1 MLDERAYIAQVEA
14 ASPETFSEML
24 STADQEQ
31 QNALR
36 AYFGAAKLDRL
47 RTLAQRQLVRGPG
60 AKKGNLVLLP
70 GILGSELTVGTTQLE
85 KVWFGL
91 WSILKGDF
99 DQLQLDSSGKSIK
112 AVNPSAALRRYY
124 GELEQSL
131 LAEWN
136 VLVFP
141 YDWRLDIRSSAD
153 LLVDKINAQFGS
165 ANGVHLVAH
174 SMGGLVSRSLAQRH
188 PDEWARMGKLVMI
201 GTPNYGSLS
210 IAHLYTGLYRLM
222 RILAAVDRQHNL
234 ADLLQLAKNF
244 VGTYQMLPRT
254 DKLAGT
260 STAAKLYDPATYG
273 DLHPLRDRLDDA
285 QEFQADLDV
294 IHNPERLTYIA
305 GANQP
310 TADGVSDWSRLGSM
324 DAYTFTRMG
333 DGTVPHSLGLL
344 PGIAA
349 TYFVEE
355 EHGALPSNQIVMEA
369 VGRILSDM
377 VVEGVATQPPAPTRG
392 PGEDLAAIKAAEDDR
407 AVAEAEALRMRLM
420 SMRGSYDSATVAP
433 EEQQIADLAIMG
445 KVTDDATLSTRIA
458 TTTTPGAPP
467 PSSVATATNATVGDP
482 TGSSVADADAAEIV
496 ARLRIHVCACPL
508 QVVGTPADAPN
519 PDRKFAIDAIS
530 VGHYIGVQ
538 PVFAELALDEAISGA
553 LDESQ
558 RPAPGSSED
567 EFSDYRDKLLF
578 TQFTQRGI
586 VRGELGRPFFLPDP
600 RDTSRLAVIA
610 GMGSVGRF
618 GSSELT
624 VLARELFWSLGR
636 LRRKHL
642 ATILI
647 GSGSGNIETA
657 VAVQSWLR
665 GAALAILNSSD
676 EWHLEELT
684 IVDREPA
691 KCEEIRQAILNF
703 RPRLRQHGLE
713 IEVFPEQPIPIPE
726 TPAAP
731 HKPATPD
738 GHGQRQ
744 IATRVLVELD
754 RNAYR
759 FSAVSMD
766 ASFPERFVRIDPKLV
781 NSVNNSLAAQ
791 QTPEQKAEWGEFLL
805 KLLVPGD
812 IQPTLATDAPI
823 VLACDSNVA
832 QLHWE
837 MMVAPGS
844 AASLGLETS
853 FLGLFPGITRQLRN
867 TFGGPPEPPPPS
879 NRVLRVLIVADTDF
893 KRPLPGAAAEGARVR
908 DLFAT
913 YADNLK
919 QAGSKMRIELE
930 ALIGPNDATC
940 AQVLK
945 RMLRYPPYDILHYS
959 GHCEYVKDDPP
970 SSGWLFGDGLRLSA
984 NELSRVDRV
993 PAFVFSNACESGV
1006 TPSRPDLRTPQ
1017 LAPSFAEAFFER
1029 GVKNFVCTA
1038 WPVADDS
1045 ATKFAC
1051 TFYET
1056 LLGVQSGRA
1065 SYMHEA
1071 MTTARKEIWKDGT
1084 GIQTWGAYQ
1093 HYGNPWFKLF

>member
-1 MLDERAYIAQVEA
+1 MLDERAYIAQVES
-14 ASPETFSEML
+14 ASPEKFSEML

-31 QNALR
+31 QSALR
-36 AYFGAAKLDRL
+36 AYFGSAKLDRL
-47 RTLAQRQLVRGPG
+47 RTLAQRQLVRGPA

-70 GILGSELTVGTTQLE
+70 GILGSELTVGSTQLE
-85 KVWFGL
+85 KVWFGF

-99 DQLQLDSSGKSIK
+99 DQLQIDSAGKSIK
-112 AVNPSAALRRYY
+112 PVNPNAALRRYY
-124 GELEQSL
+124 GELEQYL
-131 LAEWN
+131 LADWN

-141 YDWRLDIRSSAD
+141 YDWRLDIRNSAD
-153 LLVDKINAQFGS
+153 LLADKINAQFGS
-165 ANGVHLVAH
+165 SSGVHLVAH

-188 PDEWARMGKLVMI
+188 PAQWAQMGQLVMM

-234 ADLLQLAKNF
+234 SELVQLAKNF
-244 VGTYQMLPRT
+244 VGTYQMLPRI
-254 DKLAGT
+254 DKLSGT
-260 STAAKLYDPATYG
+260 TTPAKLYDPATYG

-285 QEFQADLDV
+285 QKFQAELD
-294 IHNPERLTYIA
+294 IIQNPERLTYIA

-310 TADGVSDWSRLGSM
+310 TADGVSDWSRLNNM

-355 EHGALPSNQIVMEA
+355 EHSALPSNQIVMEA
-369 VGRILSDM
+369 VGKILSGLP
-377 VVEGVATQPPAPTRG
+377 VQGVATQPPAPDRG
-392 PGEDLAAIKAAEDDR
+392 PGENLAAVKAAEDDR
-407 AVAEAEALRMRLM
+407 AVADAEALRVRLM
-420 SMRGSYDSATVAP
+420 SMRGSYDSAAIAP
-433 EEQQIADLAIMG
+433 EEQQIADLAISG
-445 KVTDDATLSTRIA
+445 KIADDATLSTPVSA
-458 TTTTPGAPP
+458 TPPGAQPP
-467 PSSVATATNATVGDP
+467 TTGDNSAHTGDP
-482 TGSSVADADAAEIV
+482 TGTTDTDAVEII

-508 QVVGTPADAPN
+508 QVLGTPAETPN
-519 PDRKFAIDAIS
+519 PDRISPIDAIA

-538 PVFAELALDEAISGA
+538 PVFAELALDEALSAA
-553 LDESQ
+553 LDTSPQ
-558 RPAPGSSED
+558 PPPGASED
-567 EFSDYRDKLLF
+567 DLSDYRDKLLI

-600 RDTSRLAVIA
+600 RDPTRLAVVA

-636 LRRKHL
+636 LKRKHL

-647 GSGSGNIETA
+647 GSGSGNIETI
-657 VAVQSWLR
+657 VAVQAWLR
-665 GAALAILNSSD
+665 GAALAILNSTD
-676 EWHLEELT
+676 ESHLQELT
-684 IVDREPA
+684 IVDRQPA

-703 RPRLRQHGLE
+703 RARLRTHGLD
-713 IEVFPEQPIPIPE
+713 IEVFPDQPIP
-726 TPAAP
+726 TPPQTAAP
-731 HKPATPD
+731 HTSATP
-738 GHGQRQ
+738 GSAHGQRQ

-759 FSAVSMD
+759 FSGVSQD
-766 ASFPERFVRIDPKLV
+766 ASFPERYVRIDPKLV
-781 NSVNNSLAAQ
+781 SAVNNSLAAQ

-805 KLLVPGD
+805 KLLVPQD

-837 MMVAPGS
+837 LMVAPGS

-893 KRPLPGAAAEGARVR
+893 KRPLPGAAAEAARVR

-919 QAGSKMRIELE
+919 QSGSKMRVELE

-1056 LLGVQSGRA
+1056 LLGVKSGRPT
-1065 SYMHEA
+1065 YMHEA

-1084 GIQTWGAYQ
+1084 GMQTWGAYQ

>member
-1 MLDERAYIAQVEA
+1 MLDERAYIAQAES
-14 ASPETFSEML
+14 ASPEKFSEML

-31 QNALR
+31 QSALR
-36 AYFGAAKLDRL
+36 AYFGSAKLDRL
-47 RTLAQRQLVRGPG
+47 RTLAQRQVVRGPA

-70 GILGSELTVGTTQLE
+70 GILGSELTVGSDQLE
-85 KVWFGL
+85 KVWFGF

-99 DQLQLDSSGKSIK
+99 AQLQIDSAGKSIEP
-112 AVNPSAALRRYY
+112 VNPNAALRRYY
-124 GELEQSL
+124 GELEQFL
-131 LAEWN
+131 LADWN

-141 YDWRLDIRSSAD
+141 YDWRLDIRGSAD
-153 LLVDKINAQFGS
+153 LLADKINSQFGS
-165 ANGVHLVAH
+165 SSGVHLVAH

-188 PDEWARMGKLVMI
+188 PAQWAQMGKLVMI

-222 RILAAVDRQHNL
+222 RVLAAVDRQHNL
-234 ADLLQLAKNF
+234 GELLQLAKNF
-244 VGTYQMLPRT
+244 VGTYQMLPRL
-254 DKLAGT
+254 DKLPGT
-260 STAAKLYDPATYG
+260 STPAKLYDPATYG
-273 DLHPLRDRLDDA
+273 ELRPLRDRLDDA
-285 QEFQADLDV
+285 QKFQAELD
-294 IHNPERLTYIA
+294 IILNPERLTYIA

-310 TADGVSDWSRLGSM
+310 TADGIADWTRLNNM

-355 EHGALPSNQIVMEA
+355 EHSALPSNQIVMEA
-369 VGRILSDM
+369 VGKILSGLP
-377 VVEGVATQPPAPTRG
+377 VEGVATQPPAPDRG
-392 PGEDLAAIKAAEDDR
+392 PAESLAILKTADDDR
-407 AVAEAEALRMRLM
+407 AVADAEALRMRLM
-420 SMRGSYDSATVAP
+420 SMRGSYDSSTIAP
-433 EEQQIADLAIMG
+433 EEQQIADLAISG
-445 KVTDDATLSTRIA
+445 KTANDSTLASQLSRP
-458 TTTTPGAPP
+458 TTPAGPTAGGTSAPAGD
-467 PSSVATATNATVGDP
+467 SNDSNAT
-482 TGSSVADADAAEIV
+482 DAQAVEII
-496 ARLRIHVCACPL
+496 ARLRIHISANPL
-508 QVVGTPADAPN
+508 QLVGTAAEPPN
-519 PDRKFAIDAIS
+519 PNRKNPIDAIA

-538 PVFAELALDEAISGA
+538 PVFAELALDEALSGA
-553 LDESQ
+553 LDTCPQ
-558 RPAPGSSED
+558 PLPGASDD
-567 EFSDYRDKLLF
+567 ELSDYRDKLLL
-578 TQFTQRGI
+578 TQFAQRGI
-586 VRGELGRPFFLPDP
+586 VSGELGRPFFLPDP
-600 RDTSRLAVIA
+600 RDSSRLAVIA

-624 VLARELFWSLGR
+624 VLSRELFWSLGR
-636 LRRKHL
+636 LKRKHL

-647 GSGSGNIETA
+647 GSGSGNIETG

-665 GAALAILNSSD
+665 GAALAILSSSD
-676 EWHLEELT
+676 ESHLQELT
-684 IVDREPA
+684 IVDRQPA
-691 KCEEIRQAILNF
+691 KCEEIRLAVLNF
-703 RPRLRQHGLE
+703 RDRLRTSGLE
-713 IEVFPEQPIPIPE
+713 IEVFPDEPIPIPAE
-726 TPAAP
+726 
-731 HKPATPD
+731 HATTHTQATT
-738 GHGQRQ
+738 GSSHGQRQ

-759 FSAVSMD
+759 FSGVSQD
-766 ASFPERFVRIDPKLV
+766 ASFPERYVRIDPRLV
-781 NSVNNSLAAQ
+781 ASVNDSLAAQ

-805 KLLVPGD
+805 KLLVPQD

-837 MMVAPGS
+837 LMVAPGS

-879 NRVLRVLIVADTDF
+879 NRVLRVLIVADTDY
-893 KRPLPGAAAEGARVR
+893 KRPLPGAAAEGSRVR

-913 YADNLK
+913 YADDLK
-919 QAGSKMRIELE
+919 QNGSKMRVEVE

-940 AQVLK
+940 AQVLR

-1045 ATKFAC
+1045 ATKFAS

-1056 LLGVQSGRA
+1056 LLGVKSGRPT
-1065 SYMHEA
+1065 YMHEA
-1071 MTTARKEIWKDGT
+1071 MTTARREIWKDGT
-1084 GIQTWGAYQ
+1084 GVQTWGAYQ